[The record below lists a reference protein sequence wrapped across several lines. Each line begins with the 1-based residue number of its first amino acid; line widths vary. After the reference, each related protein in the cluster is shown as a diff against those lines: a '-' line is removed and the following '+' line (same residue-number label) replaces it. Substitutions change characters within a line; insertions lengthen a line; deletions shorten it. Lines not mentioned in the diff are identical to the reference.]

1 MFLMTTNLMS
11 TNQILDKIIK
21 GTERINSKACT
32 LNRSLLLALCY
43 YFIDGIQFRELKTA
57 LNISDGNLSSNLRV
71 LTKVD
76 YLKEEETVLDKKKIK
91 YFSIT
96 KSGKRELEKI
106 INWIELIKKLL
117 EEDKNETEL

>member
-1 MFLMTTNLMS
+1 MSTNLMS

>member
-1 MFLMTTNLMS
+1 MTTNLMS

>member
-1 MFLMTTNLMS
+1 MSTNLMS

-32 LNRSLLLALCY
+32 LNRSLLLALCC

>member
-1 MFLMTTNLMS
+1 MS
-11 TNQILDKIIK
+11 TNQILDEIIK

-76 YLKEEETVLDKKKIK
+76 YLKEEELFWIK
-91 YFSIT
+91 
-96 KSGKRELEKI
+96 R
-106 INWIELIKKLL
+106 KL
-117 EEDKNETEL
+117 NIFQ

>member
-1 MFLMTTNLMS
+1 MSTNLMS

-71 LTKVD
+71 LTKID

>member
-1 MFLMTTNLMS
+1 MS
-11 TNQILDKIIK
+11 TNQILDEIIK

-43 YFIDGIQFRELKTA
+43 YFIDGIQFRELKAA

-76 YLKEEETVLDKKKIK
+76 YLKEEETVLDKKRIK

-96 KSGKRELEKI
+96 KNGKKELEKI